1 MANAEQNLF
10 RRAIGNLNMKPYT
23 QFKANILL
31 GWPDVSVWH
40 CAMMVLL
47 DEGEKFTYPLNDTG
61 FNKINEFLEKI
72 KVPPAD
78 GNITCSRYLATYYQK
93 TNDLMWSLKGPKI
106 AALPTFLA
114 DRKSKSA
121 KTIRQEFK
129 QETRR
134 VRTTRYVE
142 LRALDRKHDWKT
154 VK

>member
-10 RRAIGNLNMKPYT
+10 GRTIGNLNMKPYT
-23 QFKANILL
+23 QFKTNILL

-47 DEGEKFTYPLNDTG
+47 DEGEKFTYPMNDTD

-72 KVPPAD
+72 KMPPSSV
-78 GNITCSRYLATYYQK
+78 GISCSRYLATYYPK
-93 TNDLMWSLKGPKI
+93 TNDLIWLLKGPKI

-114 DRKSKSA
+114 DRKSKPA
-121 KTIRQEFK
+121 KTIRQEFQK
-129 QETRR
+129 ETRR
-134 VRTTRYVE
+134 VRTTRYVK
-142 LRALDRKHDWKT
+142 LRALDKKHDWKT

>member
-1 MANAEQNLF
+1 
-10 RRAIGNLNMKPYT
+10 MKPYT

-47 DEGEKFTYPLNDTG
+47 DEGEKFNLPMKDTD

-114 DRKSKSA
+114 DRKSKPA

>member
-1 MANAEQNLF
+1 
-10 RRAIGNLNMKPYT
+10 MKPYT

-47 DEGEKFTYPLNDTG
+47 DEGEKFNYPMNDTG
-61 FNKINEFLEKI
+61 WNKINAFLEKI
-72 KVPPAD
+72 KMPPV
-78 GNITCSRYLATYYQK
+78 GGGITCSRYLATYYRK

-106 AALPTFLA
+106 TALPTFLA
-114 DRKSKSA
+114 DRKSTPA
-121 KTIRQEFK
+121 KTVRQEF
-129 QETRR
+129 QNETRR